1 VPDHGAAARSA
12 KGATLD
18 TFSCPQCGQ
27 LVFFANTACVRC
39 TTSLGFDPEL
49 LDMVEVAD
57 EWRRCANRALAKC
70 NWLVPADSPAGWL
83 CVSCELTRTRPADH
97 DHAALLQFAKAEGA
111 KRRLVFQL
119 RSLGVPLRPRDPVTG
134 EGVAFDLLASTVGP
148 VTTGH
153 AGGIITLDLAESD
166 DVHRERIRLMLSEP
180 YRTVLGH
187 FRHEI
192 GHYLFTVLVADD
204 ADRADARVLFGDE
217 RTDYPAALERHY
229 RDGAPEGWEADHVS
243 EYATMHPA
251 EDFAETM
258 AHYLHIRGVLQS
270 AAAFRLRVDGP
281 DPDAPRLA
289 ADPTAVDLD
298 DPDGIEAMIATW
310 LPLSYALNAV
320 NRSMG
325 EDDLYPF
332 VLTGPVIDKLG
343 FVHRLVRRAGERSI
357 AAAAAVPGGPPP
369 T

>member
-1 VPDHGAAARSA
+1 M
-12 KGATLD
+12 D
-18 TFSCPQCGQ
+18 TFSCPRCGQ

-39 TTSLGFDPEL
+39 ATPLGFDPDL
-49 LDMVEVAD
+49 LDMVEVTDA
-57 EWRRCANRALAKC
+57 WRRCANRALASC
-70 NWLVPADSPAGWL
+70 NWLVPAGSPAGWL
-83 CVSCELTRTRPADH
+83 CASCALTRTRPADD
-97 DHAALLQFAKAEGA
+97 DHAALLLFATAEAA

-134 EGVAFDLLASTVGP
+134 QGVAFDLLASSAEP

-153 AGGIITLDLAESD
+153 AGGVITLDLAESD
-166 DVHRERIRLMLSEP
+166 AVHRQRIRLLLSEP

-192 GHYLFTVLVADD
+192 GHYLFTVLVTDPTDLEEA
-204 ADRADARVLFGDE
+204 RALFGDE
-217 RTDYPAALERHY
+217 RADYQAALERHY
-229 RDGAPEGWEADHVS
+229 QHGAPAGWDADHVS

-270 AAAFRLRVDGP
+270 AAAFGLKVEGP
-281 DPDAPRLA
+281 EPASGRLA

-298 DPDGIEAMIATW
+298 DPDGIEVMIATW

-332 VLTGPVIDKLG
+332 VLTGPVIAKLG
-343 FVHRLVRRAGERSI
+343 YVHRLVRRATDGHVG
-357 AAAAAVPGGPPP
+357 AAAATDARGPTEVP

>member
-1 VPDHGAAARSA
+1 M
-12 KGATLD
+12 D
-18 TFSCPQCGQ
+18 TFNCPQCGQ

-39 TTSLGFDPEL
+39 DTPLGFDPGL
-49 LDMVEVAD
+49 LGIVEVD
-57 EWRRCANRALAKC
+57 DDWRRCANRALAKC
-70 NWLVPADSPAGWL
+70 NWLVPAGSPAGWL
-83 CVSCELTRTRPADH
+83 CVSCELTRTRPADV
-97 DHAALLQFAKAEGA
+97 DHAALLQFAKAEAA

-119 RSLGVPLRPRDPVTG
+119 RSLGLPLRPRDPITG
-134 EGVAFDLLASTVGP
+134 EGVAFDLLASTVEP

-153 AGGIITLDLAESD
+153 AGGVITLDLAESD
-166 DVHRERIRLMLSEP
+166 DVHRERIRMMLSEP

-192 GHYLFTVLVADD
+192 GHYLFTVLVTDPED
-204 ADRADARVLFGDE
+204 LGDARSLFGDE
-217 RTDYPAALERHY
+217 RTDYSTALERHY
-229 RDGAPEGWEADHVS
+229 HHGAPAGWERDHVS

-258 AHYLHIRGVLQS
+258 AHYLHISGVLQS

-281 DPDAPRLA
+281 DPEAESAPTSAPTPALA
-289 ADPTAVDLD
+289 ADPTTVDLE
-298 DPDGIEAMIATW
+298 DPDGIRAMIATW

-332 VLTGPVIDKLG
+332 VLTGPVIAKLG
-343 FVHRLVRRAGERSI
+343 FIHRLVRRATDRGVADTVS
-357 AAAAAVPGGPPP
+357 AGVSGPS
-369 T
+369 

>member
-1 VPDHGAAARSA
+1 M
-12 KGATLD
+12 D
-18 TFSCPQCGQ
+18 TFTCPQCGQ

-39 TTSLGFDPEL
+39 STSLGFDPEL
-49 LDMVEVAD
+49 LTMVAVDDA
-57 EWRRCANRALAKC
+57 WRRCANRALAAC
-70 NWLVPADSPAGWL
+70 NWLVPAGSPAGWL
-83 CVSCELTRTRPADH
+83 CVSCELTRTRPADD
-97 DHAALLQFAKAEGA
+97 DHAALLQFAKAEAA

-119 RSLGVPLRPRDPVTG
+119 RSLGLPLRPRDPVTG
-134 EGVAFDLLASTVGP
+134 EGVAFDLLASSVDP

-192 GHYLFTVLVADD
+192 GHYLFTVLVTDAADL
-204 ADRADARVLFGDE
+204 AAARALFGDE
-217 RTDYPAALERHY
+217 RTDYRAALERHY
-229 RDGAPEGWEADHVS
+229 RDGSPPGWDANHVS

-281 DPDAPRLA
+281 EPDPHARLA

-298 DPDGIEAMIATW
+298 DPDGIGAMIATW

-343 FVHRLVRRAGERSI
+343 FVHRLVRRATDRSVAANAI
-357 AAAAAVPGGPPP
+357 ATGVSGP

>member
-1 VPDHGAAARSA
+1 M
-12 KGATLD
+12 D
-18 TFSCPQCGQ
+18 TFTCPQCGQ

-39 TTSLGFDPEL
+39 TTSLGFDPDL
-49 LDMVEVAD
+49 LDMVEVVD

-70 NWLVPADSPAGWL
+70 NWLVPAGSPAGWL
-83 CVSCELTRTRPADH
+83 CVSCELTRTRPADD
-97 DHAALLQFAKAEGA
+97 DHAALLLFAKAEAA

-119 RSLGVPLRPRDPVTG
+119 RSLGVPLEPRDPVTG
-134 EGVAFDLLASTVGP
+134 RGVAFDLLASTVGP

-192 GHYLFTVLVADD
+192 GHYLFTVLVTDPID
-204 ADRADARVLFGDE
+204 LADARALFGDE
-217 RTDYPAALERHY
+217 RVDYRAALERHY
-229 RDGAPEGWEADHVS
+229 RDGSPAGWDADHVS

-270 AAAFRLRVDGP
+270 AAAFGLKVQGP
-281 DPDAPRLA
+281 DREATRLA

-298 DPDGIEAMIATW
+298 DPDGTAAMIATW

-332 VLTGPVIDKLG
+332 VLTGPVIDKIG
-343 FVHRLVRRAGERSI
+343 FIHRLIRRATVRS
-357 AAAAAVPGGPPP
+357 AASVATATNLPGPA
-369 T
+369 

>member
-1 VPDHGAAARSA
+1 
-12 KGATLD
+12 LD
-18 TFSCPQCGQ
+18 TFTCPRCGQ

-39 TTSLGFDPEL
+39 DTALGFDPGL
-49 LDMVEVAD
+49 LTIVEVDD

-70 NWLVPADSPAGWL
+70 NWLVPAGSPAGWL
-83 CVSCELTRTRPADH
+83 CVSCELTRTRPADD
-97 DHAALLQFAKAEGA
+97 DHAALLLFAKAEAA

-119 RSLGVPLRPRDPVTG
+119 RSLGLPLRPRDPVTG
-134 EGVAFDLLASTVGP
+134 EGVAFDLLASTVDP

-153 AGGIITLDLAESD
+153 AGGVITLDLAESD
-166 DVHRERIRLMLSEP
+166 DVHRQRIRLMLSEP

-192 GHYLFTVLVADD
+192 GHYLFTVLVTDPADL
-204 ADRADARVLFGDE
+204 ATARTLFGDE
-217 RTDYPAALERHY
+217 RTDYQAALEQHY
-229 RDGAPEGWEADHVS
+229 HHGAPTGWETDHVS

-258 AHYLHIRGVLQS
+258 AHYLHISGVLQS

-281 DPDAPRLA
+281 EPDPDPAPPATLA
-289 ADPTAVDLD
+289 ADPTTIDLD
-298 DPDGIEAMIATW
+298 DPDGIASMIATW

-332 VLTGPVIDKLG
+332 VLTAPVIDKLG
-343 FVHRLVRRAGERSI
+343 FIHRLVRRSTDRGVAATVTAGGSG
-357 AAAAAVPGGPPP
+357 PG
-369 T
+369 